1 MARILVVDDV
11 RFISQMLKIMFEEK
25 GHRVTTASSGQEALA
40 KAREE
45 QPELILTDIAMP
57 QMDGIEMTKL
67 LKADNATKYIPVI
80 IISAKNDKAT
90 IGSAYAAGAADFTVK
105 PFNNEELL
113 SKVGELLGGHRM
125 NFSIDVTQGIP
136 VVTVL
141 IPEFEEK
148 AMEQFRQAIE
158 SARGGGGR
166 PMVLDFSRVRK
177 VPPRMTDIVLT
188 VQEEL
193 ESQGGRVA
201 VVVPN
206 RALGMKTVLGQI
218 SPRVKIHESVDSA
231 IEDIHRSL
239 AEAGHGHGRHESGTA
254 KHESGATKHEGAPT
268 KHEGGPTRI
277 KDAKRG
283 VVVEARED
291 VTLVWIHRKDF
302 GDDVLEFLSDIL
314 PKSSTNVYIDCRE
327 IREVTPS
334 ELKAVGQLIKRL
346 KSHGRAL
353 YFVNPNEQV
362 EEILKKSGYGSHITR
377 MDSSGSP
384 GGTRASTG
392 APS

>member
-25 GHRVTTASSGQEALA
+25 GHRVTTASNGQEALA

-45 QPELILTDIAMP
+45 QPDLILTDIAMP
-57 QMDGIEMTKL
+57 EMDGIEVTKL
-67 LKADNATKYIPVI
+67 LKADKATKYIPII
-80 IISAKNDKAT
+80 IISAKNDKNT
-90 IGSAYAAGAADFTVK
+90 IASAYAAGAADFTVK

-113 SKVGELLGGHRM
+113 FKVGELLGGHRM
-125 NFSIDVTQGIP
+125 NFSIDVIQGIP

-141 IPEFEEK
+141 IPEFEEISI
-148 AMEQFRQAIE
+148 EQLRQAIE

-166 PMVLDFSRVRK
+166 PMVLDFTRVRK
-177 VPPRMTDIVLT
+177 VPPRMTEIVLN
-188 VQEEL
+188 VQQEL
-193 ESQGGRVA
+193 ASQGGRVV

-206 RALGMKTVLGQI
+206 RALGMKTVVDQI
-218 SPRVKIHESVDSA
+218 SPLVKIHESIDSA

-239 AEAGHGHGRHESGTA
+239 AESAHAHA
-254 KHESGATKHEGAPT
+254 KHES
-268 KHEGGPTRI
+268 GPTRI

-291 VTLVWIHRKDF
+291 LTLVWVHRKDF
-302 GDDVLEFLSDIL
+302 GDDVLEFLGDIL
-314 PKSSTNVYIDCRE
+314 PKSSTSVYVDCRE
-327 IREVTPS
+327 IREVTPAD
-334 ELKAVGQLIKRL
+334 LKAIEKLIKKL
-346 KSHGRAL
+346 KSDGRGL
-353 YFVNPNEQV
+353 NLVNPNEEI
-362 EEILKKSGYGSHITR
+362 EEALKKSGYGAHIAR

>member
-25 GHRVTTASSGQEALA
+25 GHRVTTASSGQEALT

-113 SKVGELLGGHRM
+113 AKVGELLGGHRM

-206 RALGMKTVLGQI
+206 RALGMKTVLEQI

-231 IEDIHRSL
+231 IDDIHRSL
-239 AEAGHGHGRHESGTA
+239 AEAAHGPRQESATA
-254 KHESGATKHEGAPT
+254 KHDSGATKYEGAT
-268 KHEGGPTRI
+268 AKHEGGPARI

-291 VTLVWIHRKDF
+291 VTLVWIHRQDF
-302 GDDVLEFLSDIL
+302 GDDVLEFLGDIL
-314 PKSSTNVYIDCRE
+314 PKSSTNVYVDCRE
-327 IREVTPS
+327 IREVTS
-334 ELKAVGQLIKRL
+334 ADSLSVGRLIKKL

>member
-1 MARILVVDDV
+1 
-11 RFISQMLKIMFEEK
+11 
-25 GHRVTTASSGQEALA
+25 
-40 KAREE
+40 
-45 QPELILTDIAMP
+45 
-57 QMDGIEMTKL
+57 
-67 LKADNATKYIPVI
+67 
-80 IISAKNDKAT
+80 
-90 IGSAYAAGAADFTVK
+90 
-105 PFNNEELL
+105 
-113 SKVGELLGGHRM
+113 
-125 NFSIDVTQGIP
+125 
-136 VVTVL
+136 
-141 IPEFEEK
+141 
-148 AMEQFRQAIE
+148 MEQFRQAIE

>member
-57 QMDGIEMTKL
+57 VMDGIEMTKL

-80 IISAKNDKAT
+80 IISAKNDRNTVA
-90 IGSAYAAGAADFTVK
+90 SAFAAGAADFTVK

-113 SKVGELLGGHRM
+113 SKVGDLLGGHRM
-125 NFSIDVTQGIP
+125 NFSIEVEQGIP

-141 IPEFEEK
+141 IPEFEEIS
-148 AMEQFRQAIE
+148 MEQFRQAIE

-177 VPPRMTDIVLT
+177 VPPRMTDIVLR
-188 VQEEL
+188 VQQEL
-193 ESQGGRVA
+193 ARQGGRVV

-206 RALGMKTVLGQI
+206 RAVGMKAVLGQI
-218 SPRVKIHESVDSA
+218 SSTVKIHESVEA
-231 IEDIHRSL
+231 AVEDIHRSL
-239 AEAGHGHGRHESGTA
+239 AEAAPAPPHSKPDSGQMP
-254 KHESGATKHEGAPT
+254 SPVYP

-291 VTLVWIHRKDF
+291 LTLVWMHRKDF
-302 GDDVLEFLSDIL
+302 GDDVLEFLGDIL
-314 PKSSTNVYIDCRE
+314 PKSSNSVYVDCRE
-327 IREVTPS
+327 IREVTS
-334 ELKAVGQLIKRL
+334 IDLMAMGKLIEKL
-346 KSHGRAL
+346 KSDGRRFHL
-353 YFVNPNEQV
+353 VNPNEEI
-362 EEILKKSGYGSHITR
+362 EESLKKSGYADHIAR
-377 MDSSGSP
+377 MDTSSSP
-384 GGTRASTG
+384 GESRTSTRA
-392 APS
+392 PS